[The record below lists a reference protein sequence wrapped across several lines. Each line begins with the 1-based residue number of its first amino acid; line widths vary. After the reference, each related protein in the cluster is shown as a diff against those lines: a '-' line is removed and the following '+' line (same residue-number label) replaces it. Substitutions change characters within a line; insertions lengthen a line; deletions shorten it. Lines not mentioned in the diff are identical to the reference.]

1 MLTRKHK
8 ILSIFCKKD
17 RKMCLSNGTRVCPMA
32 LAPRSDKAS
41 VATVSGYNFVGYI
54 LMFML

>member
-1 MLTRKHK
+1 
-8 ILSIFCKKD
+8 
-17 RKMCLSNGTRVCPMA
+17 MCLSNGTRVSPMA

-41 VATVSGYNFVGYI
+41 VATVSGYNFAGYI